1 MEKFNE
7 VPKGEDL
14 VEKIFNSWE
23 EFRSKLEDTLE
34 WSESGGPGV
43 GSSSFMKAVFGEIE
57 VSAEEYRALKRVVH
71 KEVGRIEKEKK
82 DKKEREDKLYSERE
96 LEIMSESARR
106 QMMREAKRAGE
117 EPDMDELYPKKRDED
132 S

>member
-23 EFRSKLEDTLE
+23 EFRSKLEETLK
-34 WSESGGPGV
+34 WSESGGPEV
-43 GSSSFMKAVFGEIE
+43 GSSSFIQALTDGVKMN
-57 VSAEEYRALKRVVH
+57 AEDFNSFKRVVY
-71 KEVGRIEKEKK
+71 KEVARIEKERKN
-82 DKKEREDKLYSERE
+82 KEEKEEKLYSERE

-117 EPDMDELYPKKRDED
+117 EPDMDELYPRI
-132 S
+132 